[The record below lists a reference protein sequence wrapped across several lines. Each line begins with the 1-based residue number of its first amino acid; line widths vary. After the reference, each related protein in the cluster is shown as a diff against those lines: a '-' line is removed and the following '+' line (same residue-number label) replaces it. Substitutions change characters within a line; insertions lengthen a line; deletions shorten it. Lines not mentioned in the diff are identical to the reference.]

1 VTGIELAG
9 IVVGLAG
16 GAWPGGCA
24 AHEFVPSAY
33 HWAAAAVAAASDPG
47 LLAEGVVGCAV
58 AVGALP
64 GELPPDKRVAEKEPL
79 QPKPFV
85 PPG

>member
-1 VTGIELAG
+1 MELAG

-33 HWAAAAVAAASDPG
+33 HWAAAAVAACCDPA
-47 LLAEGVVGCAV
+47 LLPEVVFGPAV
-58 AVGALP
+58 AAGGPPAE
-64 GELPPDKRVAEKEPL
+64 ELGPDQRAAVKAKL
-79 QPKPFV
+79 QPKP
-85 PPG
+85 